1 MPVSPSYEAYVI
13 EQLDPIEPVRVK
25 RMFGGAG
32 VYTRKAGLF
41 VGIIADDRLY
51 LKVDDS
57 TRPDYAARGMG
68 PFRPYPDKDYA
79 MSGYYEL
86 PADALEDQDELRT
99 WYGRALA
106 IAQPSGSRAG
116 PAKKRAG
123 GKPGAAPRKRKPANP

>member
-13 EQLDPIEPVRVK
+13 EQLEPIEPVRVK

-57 TRPDYAARGMG
+57 SRPDYAARGMG
-68 PFRPYPDKDYA
+68 PFRPYPGKDVA
-79 MSGYYEL
+79 SKSHYEL
-86 PADALEDQDELRT
+86 PADVLEDIDELRA
-99 WYGRALA
+99 WFSKSLA
-106 IAQPSGSRAG
+106 IAKPSGSRAV
-116 PAKKRAG
+116 PAKKS
-123 GKPGAAPRKRKPANP
+123 APRKTGSRKRA

>member
-1 MPVSPSYEAYVI
+1 MPVSPSYAAYVI
-13 EQLDPIEPVRVK
+13 EQLEPIEPVRVK

-57 TRPDYAARGMG
+57 NRPDYEARGMG
-68 PFRPYPDKDYA
+68 PFRPYPNKDVA
-79 MSGYYEL
+79 SKGHYEL
-86 PADALEDQDELRT
+86 PADALEDMDELRT
-99 WYGRALA
+99 WYSRSLA
-106 IAQPSGSRAG
+106 IAKPSGKRAA

-123 GKPGAAPRKRKPANP
+123 RTPKPVNP